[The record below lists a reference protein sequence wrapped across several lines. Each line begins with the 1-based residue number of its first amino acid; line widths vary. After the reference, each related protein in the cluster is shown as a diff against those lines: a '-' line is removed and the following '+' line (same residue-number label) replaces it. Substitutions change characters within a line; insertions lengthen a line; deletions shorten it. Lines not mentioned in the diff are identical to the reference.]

1 VNETERRD
9 RRIDVL
15 FFVVGLAGS
24 GLSLSAAVGTLLVTL
39 LSLFQGD
46 LQAATLGAWASAATA
61 AMTVCGFPAIWLGG
75 RALLGRPAAAAS
87 RPGPRWLGL
96 ALLFPA
102 ALVAGSWFLARPN
115 LSLVA
120 IPLHIA
126 TAALPVAVAVLVVRV
141 PGPQVTP
148 RRAWG
153 QFLTGLW
160 GMPPLAMALEVLA
173 LVPLIALTVAALA
186 TSPEALR
193 LLESLVQQNPLSAP
207 AVEENAIRLLL
218 QPWVVAAVFAFVAG
232 LVPLIEEAVKSLSV
246 VLIARRLDP
255 ASAFMGGAIG
265 GAGYALFEALFL
277 TQPDPSWL
285 TTMVGRGGA
294 TMMHAFTAAL
304 TGWGIS
310 QVVHH
315 RRWGRLAL
323 AYLTA
328 VSMHALWN
336 ATAVGVGLLQLGG
349 QLGMVELPG
358 MLRAAEQV
366 GPIVLATL
374 SLVALAG
381 LPLGVWRLA
390 RLPSGRLWRTP
401 SPGVPPSRGTIAPL
415 ADPSAKRSPT
425 VAKLEVGDLAPDFSL
440 LDDRGTEVR
449 LSGLRGRPV
458 VLYFYPKD
466 DTPGCTAEA
475 CGFRDQYAEYVDNA
489 IVVLGVSPDVV
500 ASHAGFRDK
509 FSLPFPLLAD
519 EGHAVASAYGVWGP
533 KTMMGREYEGVRRTT
548 FLIGPDGRLLRIY
561 ENVKPQGHSAQILAD
576 LLGAGSPA

>member
-1 VNETERRD
+1 VNEAGRRD
-9 RRIDVL
+9 RRIDL
-15 FFVVGLAGS
+15 LLFVVGLAGS
-24 GLSLSAAVGTLLVTL
+24 GLSLSAAVGTLLVTV
-39 LSLFQGD
+39 LSL
-46 LQAATLGAWASAATA
+46 LQSDTQSATLGAWASG
-61 AMTVCGFPAIWLGG
+61 AMVAMSACGLPAIWLGG
-75 RALLGRPAAAAS
+75 RALLGRPAPAAS
-87 RPGPRWLGL
+87 RPGPRWFGL

-102 ALVAGSWFLARPN
+102 ALVVGTWMLARPN
-115 LSLVA
+115 LTLIA
-120 IPLHIA
+120 IPVHIA
-126 TAALPVAVAVLVVRV
+126 TAVLPVAVAVLVVRV
-141 PGPQVTP
+141 PGPVVTP
-148 RRAWG
+148 RRVWS

-160 GMPPLAMALEVLA
+160 GMPPLAMALELLA
-173 LVPLIALTVAALA
+173 LVPLIAVTVAALA

-193 LLESLVQQNPLSAP
+193 LLEPLLQQNPMSAP
-207 AVEENAIRLLL
+207 SVEENAIRLLL
-218 QPWVVAAVFAFVAG
+218 QPWAVAAVFGFVAG

-255 ASAFMGGAIG
+255 ASAFVGGAIG

-336 ATAVGVGLLQLGG
+336 ATAIGVGLLQLSG
-349 QLGMVELPG
+349 QLGTAQMPG
-358 MLRAAEQV
+358 VVIAAEQG
-366 GPIVLATL
+366 GPILLTAL
-374 SLVALAG
+374 SLVALVG
-381 LPLGVWRLA
+381 LPLGAWRLS
-390 RLPSGRLWRTP
+390 RLPADRLPRVP
-401 SPGVPPSRGTIAPL
+401 SPGGSPSRGSIARP
-415 ADPSAKRSPT
+415 AHPSAERSPT
-425 VAKLEVGDLAPDFSL
+425 VAKPEVGDLAPDFNL
-440 LDDRGTEVR
+440 LDDRGHEVR
-449 LSGLRGRPV
+449 LSELRGRPV

-466 DTPGCTAEA
+466 DTPGCTTEA
-475 CGFRDQYAEYVDNA
+475 CGFRDQFAEYADNA
-489 IVVLGVSPDVV
+489 ILVLGISPDAV
-500 ASHAGFRDK
+500 ASHASFRDK

-533 KTMMGREYEGVRRTT
+533 KTLMGREYEGVLRTT

-561 ENVKPQGHSAQILAD
+561 ENVKPQGHSPQILAD
-576 LLGAGSPA
+576 LLGAGGPA